1 MNKRLRSILVTL
13 CVGVLALVVFFVVQA
28 IVDNQSGSGE
38 GKESNKQITKYE
50 VGDVASVK
58 VELANGEYYFVTEDA
73 IASQGGSNVAYK
85 VTFNGVYEGLE
96 YNASLAKQVVAYA
109 SVLSASRDMGVQTQE
124 NWGVFGLE
132 NPASTV
138 TILLTNGTSTKL
150 YIGNSAS
157 GGLGYYCRVDGDDH
171 VYVVPPVY
179 GETLTKSP
187 NDMRLS
193 LLTTENSVE
202 AIESMEWEYN
212 GGKFIRIYRD
222 MEVSVFN
229 PHVNFFIK
237 EPWDMAFPVNG
248 DTMQTFIEN
257 MAALEI
263 LGYVTPKI
271 DGTEVKLS
279 DYGLDDPWGY
289 YKVVCVDGTIIEY
302 SFGDNVSEDSDYE
315 CYVLDHNSNQIYI
328 VNKTKAAYPGQHS
341 HIELTSPY
349 VVLANLNDI
358 ESVKAEYDGKTSIF
372 MHQRT
377 SDGIDEEG
385 RIIYKHTYTLDG
397 MTYDDMAM
405 GLLYRNAIGMRIQ
418 NQYRTAEYE
427 KTPMLTLTFTPF
439 DTTEEPRVI
448 SFYKINSDLCAV
460 EINGVV
466 NVMASVADVNDYIE
480 AIQIVKDGGKPDYKL

>member
-13 CVGVLALVVFFVVQA
+13 CVGVLALVVFFVAQA
-28 IVDNQSGSGE
+28 VINNQSVGNE
-38 GKESNKQITKYE
+38 GKETSKQLTKYE

-73 IASQGGSNVAYK
+73 VASQGGSNVAYK

-109 SVLSASRDMGVQTQE
+109 SVLNAKRDMGEQAPE

-132 NPASTV
+132 NPISTV
-138 TILLTNGTSTKL
+138 TILLTNGTSTKI

-157 GGLGYYCRVDGDDH
+157 GGLGYYCRVDGDNH
-171 VYVVPPVY
+171 VYVVLPVY
-179 GETLTKSP
+179 GETLTKTA

-193 LLTTENSVE
+193 ILTTENTVE
-202 AIESMEWEYN
+202 AIESMEWKYN
-212 GGKFIRIYRD
+212 NGQLIRIYRD

-289 YKVVCVDGTIIEY
+289 YKVVCVDGTVIEY
-302 SFGDNVSEDSDYE
+302 SFGDTVDESSGYE
-315 CYVLDHNSNQIYI
+315 CYVLDHSSNQIYV
-328 VNKTKAAYPGQHS
+328 VNKTKAAYPSQHD
-341 HIELTSPY
+341 HLELTSPY

-358 ESVKAEYDGKTSIF
+358 ESVKAEYNGNTSIF
-372 MHQRT
+372 MHKRT
-377 SDGIDEEG
+377 SDGVDEDG
-385 RIIYKHTYTLDG
+385 KIVYKHTYTLDG

-418 NQYRTAEYE
+418 NEYRGAAYDE
-427 KTPMLTLTFTPF
+427 KPMLTLTFTPF

-448 SFYKINSDLCAV
+448 SFYKINNDLCAV

-466 NVMASVADVNDYIE
+466 DVMASVVDVNDYIE
-480 AIQIVKDGGKPDYKL
+480 AIQIVKDGGKPEYKI